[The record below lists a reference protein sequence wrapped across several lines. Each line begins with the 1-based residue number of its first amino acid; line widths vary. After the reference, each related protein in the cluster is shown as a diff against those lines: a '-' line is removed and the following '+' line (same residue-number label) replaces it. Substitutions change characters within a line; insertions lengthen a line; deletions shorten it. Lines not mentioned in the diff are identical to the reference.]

1 MFKEVFALLL
11 SRAAATLHQLPSLLH
26 QLLPVTFEGMRT
38 EGEGEEKRG
47 EERRGGRGGRREERR
62 VEDRTFAIA
71 RGTKAARASGRS
83 RGPTS
88 TP

>member
-1 MFKEVFALLL
+1 
-11 SRAAATLHQLPSLLH
+11 
-26 QLLPVTFEGMRT
+26 MRT

-47 EERRGGRGGRREERR
+47 EERREGRGGRREERR